1 MFVRSRSRFLCSFY
15 MFGSVRFRFGKQNFD
30 WLVLF
35 GSCRTV
41 KHRFGRSLTQGQPVL
56 LSWAGSFLNTPNLIL
71 KIARNP
77 AAYQKAVFALRSG
90 SLFSLLFA
98 IIAVPTTDTSLLVFV
113 LSPKLHGNFW
123 HLGTE
128 PTTLWMAD

>member
-1 MFVRSRSRFLCSFY
+1 MCFVFV
-15 MFGSVRFRFGKQNFD
+15 FGSVRCGSANRTVID
-30 WLVLF
+30 LF
-35 GSCRTV
+35 GSSRTV

-77 AAYQKAVFALRSG
+77 AAYQKAVFALRSR

-128 PTTLWMAD
+128 PTTFWTAD